1 MVTSVLQCFPRLA
14 TRQER
19 ASNQEKRH
27 GLTLMREVGAEDGG
41 LGIAAAELHL
51 DLDGAAVWWVV
62 GVHFLAILRADHL
75 PTSTRHAA

>member
-1 MVTSVLQCFPRLA
+1 
-14 TRQER
+14 
-19 ASNQEKRH
+19 
-27 GLTLMREVGAEDGG
+27 MREVGAEDGS

-75 PTSTRHAA
+75 PDINAAWVSTAETARAGMAQHSRRVALQP